1 MSLLVTSVLFSTFAL
16 PSVLYVWYRIVM
28 NLIVYVLLLYLTM
41 QQKEMQLR
49 QAVTAENRNEFSKET
64 K

>member
-16 PSVLYVWYRIVM
+16 LSVLYVWYRIVM

-41 QQKEMQLR
+41 QQKEMQLK
-49 QAVTAENRNEFSKET
+49 QAVTAENRNSFSKET